1 MIQAIAAAVAV
12 MLLSSEP
19 TAQAS
24 AGVQPAATA
33 DAKASSKVA
42 KDKVVCRTEAPVGT
56 RFGKRVCM
64 SLAERERQAEE
75 ANKGFGEM
83 QKVVSTNFSKGN

>member
-1 MIQAIAAAVAV
+1 MIQTIAAAAAAI
-12 MLLSSEP
+12 MLLSAEPAAQAGAAP
-19 TAQAS
+19 TA
-24 AGVQPAATA
+24 TE
-33 DAKASSKVA
+33 AKAPPKAA
-42 KDKVVCRTEAPVGT
+42 KDKVVCRMETPVGT

-64 SLAERERQAEE
+64 SLAERERQEEE

>member
-1 MIQAIAAAVAV
+1 MIQAIAAAAAAI
-12 MLLSSEP
+12 MLFSAEP
-19 TAQAS
+19 ATQAA
-24 AGVQPAATA
+24 AGAEPAATE
-33 DAKASSKVA
+33 AKAPPKVA